1 VHTPKFNPFF
11 VGGSTVFYGKL
22 DEYVLKLLNVLG
34 NETRVRILKLLST
47 SPKYVSQIS
56 RELNVGQQAILRH
69 LKELEEC
76 GLVHSFKESGWKGP
90 ERKYYSLSDH
100 VDLRLF
106 ISPKS
111 FWVEVNRLDEMEK
124 ELKEE
129 YMSVEK
135 LRKRVNKAISSIEY
149 AYRCIKFEIKPDVEL
164 LESLE
169 SAKSTAFFMI
179 KLIESLIDELNR
191 MVN

>member
-1 VHTPKFNPFF
+1 M
-11 VGGSTVFYGKL
+11 FYGKL

-76 GLVHSFKESGWKGP
+76 GLIRSFKESGWKGP
-90 ERKYYSLSDH
+90 ERKYYSLNDH

-111 FWVEVNRLDEMEK
+111 FWVEVNRLDEIKRSLE
-124 ELKEE
+124 EE
-129 YMSVEK
+129 YTSMEK
-135 LRKRVNKAISSIEY
+135 LRKRIDKALSSIEY
-149 AYRCIKFEIKPDVEL
+149 AYKCVKFEIKPDVEL

-179 KLIESLIDELNR
+179 KLIENLIDELNG
-191 MVN
+191 MLG